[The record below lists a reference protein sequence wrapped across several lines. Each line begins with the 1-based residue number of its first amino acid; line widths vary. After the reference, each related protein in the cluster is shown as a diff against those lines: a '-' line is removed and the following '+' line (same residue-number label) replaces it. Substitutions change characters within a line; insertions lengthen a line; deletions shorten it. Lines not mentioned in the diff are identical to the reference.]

1 MRLVTT
7 AASGQWL
14 KATNAYEKLIAK
26 AETLAIRDVSKNAR
40 DQGRGAI
47 SAAGFSNKFA
57 NSLVVRFHPSS
68 GYALNPSAY
77 IHTTINYADVFE
89 KGATIAGKQWLWLP
103 LPSVPPIAGRPHMT
117 PKQYIQNVGRLV
129 LMWRPGKPPMLGARV
144 SFGSAPSPGQR
155 VTRQR
160 LRRGIAF
167 GRGQQFQTIALFV
180 GVPAITIPPK
190 FDVDGIIKQVASEAN
205 IEKAY
210 LKNLD
215 EYQDPNGN

>member
-1 MRLVTT
+1 
-7 AASGQWL
+7 
-14 KATNAYEKLIAK
+14 
-26 AETLAIRDVSKNAR
+26 
-40 DQGRGAI
+40 
-47 SAAGFSNKFA
+47 
-57 NSLVVRFHPSS
+57 
-68 GYALNPSAY
+68 
-77 IHTTINYADVFE
+77 
-89 KGATIAGKQWLWLP
+89 
-103 LPSVPPIAGRPHMT
+103 MT
-117 PKQYIQNVGRLV
+117 PSQYIQNVGRLV

-167 GRGQQFQTIALFV
+167 GRGQQFQTIPLFV